1 MDIII
6 SARHMNHVSERMR
19 SELEGRLERVAQKYG
34 KLTKAEVVFDKV
46 RDKYAVEIVLHG
58 KGINI
63 DAKSSGADNLYE
75 ALHQASDRL
84 DKQLDKKAGKMKRH
98 NSTHLGNLELEFVV
112 RTEEEMEM
120 ETEFDAVS
128 AF

>member
-6 SARHMNHVSERMR
+6 SARHMSHVSDSMR
-19 SELEGRLERVAQKYG
+19 SELEGRLERVSQKYG

-46 RDKYAVEIVLHG
+46 RGKYAVEIVMHG

-63 DAKSSGADNLYE
+63 DAKSNGADNLYE

-84 DKQLDKKAGKMKRH
+84 DKQLDKKTGKMKKH

-112 RTEEEMEM
+112 RSEDEL